1 MLREIFTRQRQ
12 FINYFFDT
20 LEMDRAE
27 LVLNE
32 FLACQGMIVFTG
44 VGKSGIIADKLAKTM
59 MSTGTRSFH
68 LPPLD
73 AVHGDIGM
81 LTDKDLVVIIS
92 KSGSSDEVINIA
104 KLMKKRGV
112 RTIGWVSTKSSPLA
126 TLCDLV
132 MYLPI
137 EREICPFDL
146 APTTS
151 TAVQLIF
158 GDVLAVAL
166 MQVKK
171 FSIDQYALNHPAGA
185 IGKMI
190 AERVEDV
197 MSKGDELP
205 LCRRDHLLK
214 DVLVELSRKRS
225 GALLIVNEANELE
238 GIFTDGD
245 LRRSLE
251 KQGDKVLHV
260 KLGDLMTVNCFVT
273 TPDTLVVKALE
284 LMQGER
290 KVMMLPV
297 LENKTVVGLVHMHQI
312 LSKGISLRLPD
323 SLNSQLSS
331 PEF

>member
-20 LEMDRAE
+20 VELDRAE

-32 FLACQGMIVFTG
+32 FLACKGMIVFTG

-59 MSTGTRSFH
+59 MSTGTRAYH

-81 LTDKDLVVIIS
+81 LTDKDVVVIIS
-92 KSGSSDEVINIA
+92 KSGLSEEVISIA
-104 KLMKKRGV
+104 RLMKKRGI
-112 RTIGWVSTKSSPLA
+112 RTIAWVSTRTSPLA
-126 TLCDLV
+126 LICDLV

-151 TAVQLIF
+151 TAIQLIF

-166 MQVKK
+166 MEAKK
-171 FSIDQYALNHPAGA
+171 FSIDQYALNHPAGG

-190 AERVEDV
+190 ADKVEDV

-205 LCRRDHLLK
+205 LCPGNKLVRE
-214 DVLVELSRKRS
+214 VLVKLSEKKL
-225 GALLIVNEANELE
+225 GCLLVVDEEGRLE

-245 LRRSLE
+245 LRRALE
-251 KQGDKVLHV
+251 EKGENVLSHKV
-260 KLGDLMTVNCFVT
+260 GDLIVIDCLTASPNM
-273 TPDTLVVKALE
+273 LVLDALKI
-284 LMQGER
+284 MQGKK
-290 KVMMLPV
+290 KVMVLPV
-297 LENKTVVGLVHMHQI
+297 VEDGKVVGLIHMHHIFTKGIAFDMPQQI
-312 LSKGISLRLPD
+312 L
-323 SLNSQLSS
+323 
-331 PEF
+331 

>member
-12 FINYFFDT
+12 FINFFFET
-20 LEMDRAE
+20 LEISRAE

-59 MSTGTRSFH
+59 MSTGTRAFH
-68 LPPLD
+68 LPPMD

-81 LTDKDLVVIIS
+81 LTDKDLVVLIS
-92 KSGSSDEVINIA
+92 KSGLSDEVINIA
-104 KLMKKRGV
+104 KLMKKRGI
-112 RTIGWVSTKSSPLA
+112 RTIAWVSTKSSPLA
-126 TLCDLV
+126 SICDFV
-132 MYLPI
+132 MQLPI

-166 MQVKK
+166 MQAKK
-171 FSIDQYALNHPAGA
+171 FSIDQYAMNHPAGG

-190 AERVEDV
+190 ADRVDDV

-205 LCRRDHLLK
+205 LCKKDQLLR
-214 DVLVELSRKRS
+214 DVLVELSEKRC
-225 GALLIVNEANELE
+225 GCLLVVDDEARLE
-238 GIFTDGD
+238 GVFTDGD
-245 LRRSLE
+245 LRRALAE
-251 KQGDKVLHV
+251 NGEKVLSY
-260 KLGDLMTVNCFVT
+260 KIGDLITKGGLT
-273 TPDTLVVKALE
+273 ASPQTLVLEALR
-284 LMQGER
+284 LMEGEK

-297 LENKTVVGLVHMHQI
+297 IEQGKVVGLIHMHHI
-312 LSKGISLRLPD
+312 LSKGIALHTT
-323 SLNSQLSS
+323 Q
-331 PEF
+331 EIV

>member
-12 FINYFFDT
+12 FINYFFES

-59 MSTGTRSFH
+59 MSTGTRAYH

-81 LTDKDLVVIIS
+81 LTDKDLVVLIS
-92 KSGSSDEVINIA
+92 KSGMSDEVINIA
-104 KLMKKRGV
+104 KLMKKRGI
-112 RTIGWVSTKSSPLA
+112 RTVAWVSTKSSPLA
-126 TLCDLV
+126 SLCDLV

-166 MQVKK
+166 MQAKK
-171 FSIDQYALNHPAGA
+171 FSIDQYALNHPAGG

-190 AERVEDV
+190 AEKVEDI

-205 LCRRDHLLK
+205 LCKKEHLVRE
-214 DVLVELSRKRS
+214 VLVELSEKRC
-225 GALLIVNEANELE
+225 GCLLIVDDEQRLQ

-245 LRRSLE
+245 LRRALNE
-251 KQGDKVLHV
+251 HGE
-260 KLGDLMTVNCFVT
+260 
-273 TPDTLVVKALE
+273 KALSLRMSDLLFE
-284 LMQGER
+284 GCLVATPQMLVIEALKLMEGE
-290 KVMMLPV
+290 KKILMLPV
-297 LENKTVVGLVHMHQI
+297 IEQGKVIGLVHMHHI
-312 LSKGISLRLPD
+312 FSKGIALHPAH
-323 SLNSQLSS
+323 
-331 PEF
+331 EII

>member
-12 FINYFFDT
+12 FINYFFDS

-59 MSTGTRSFH
+59 MSTGTRAYH
-68 LPPLD
+68 LPPMD

-81 LTDKDLVVIIS
+81 LTDKDLVVLIS
-92 KSGSSDEVINIA
+92 KSGQSDEVLNIA
-104 KLMKKRGV
+104 KLMKKRGI
-112 RTIGWVSTKSSPLA
+112 RTIAWVSTKTSPLGM
-126 TLCDLV
+126 LCDLV

-151 TAVQLIF
+151 TAIQLIF

-166 MQVKK
+166 MQAKK
-171 FSIDQYALNHPAGA
+171 FSIDQYAMNHPAGG

-190 AERVEDV
+190 ADRVEDV

-205 LCRRDHLLK
+205 LCKGNQMLK
-214 DVLVELSRKRS
+214 EVLVELSRKRC
-225 GALLIVNEANELE
+225 GCLLVVDDEGKLE
-238 GIFTDGD
+238 GVFTDGD
-245 LRRSLE
+245 LRR
-251 KQGDKVLHV
+251 
-260 KLGDLMTVNCFVT
+260 
-273 TPDTLVVKALE
+273 ALE
-284 LMQGER
+284 GSGEAVLSLQMSKLLTKQCLFATPQMLMLDALKLMEGEK

-297 LENKTVVGLVHMHQI
+297 IEGLKVVGLIHLHHI
-312 LSKGISLRLPD
+312 LSKGISLHEE
-323 SLNSQLSS
+323 QKIK
-331 PEF
+331 

>member
-12 FINYFFDT
+12 FINYFFET

-59 MSTGTRSFH
+59 MSTGTRAYH
-68 LPPLD
+68 LPPMD

-81 LTDKDLVVIIS
+81 LTDKDLVVLIS
-92 KSGSSDEVINIA
+92 KSGLSEEVITIA
-104 KLMKKRGV
+104 KLMKKRGI
-112 RTIGWVSTKSSPLA
+112 RTIAWVSTRTSPLA
-126 TLCDLV
+126 SLCDFV

-158 GDVLAVAL
+158 GDVLSVAL
-166 MQVKK
+166 MQAKK
-171 FSIDQYALNHPAGA
+171 FSIDQYALNHPAGG

-190 AERVEDV
+190 ADRVEDV

-205 LCRRDHLLK
+205 LCKKDHLLRE
-214 DVLVELSRKRS
+214 VLVELSEKRC
-225 GALLIVNEANELE
+225 GCLLIVDDENRLE

-245 LRRSLE
+245 LRRALAQKGE
-251 KQGDKVLHV
+251 AVLSYR
-260 KLGDLMTVNCFVT
+260 LSDLLTKGGFTV
-273 TPDTLVVKALE
+273 TPQTLVLDALR
-284 LMQGER
+284 LMEGEK

-297 LENKTVVGLVHMHQI
+297 IEHGKIVGLIHMHHI
-312 LSKGISLRLPD
+312 LSKGIVLH
-323 SLNSQLSS
+323 S
-331 PEF
+331 PQEIV

>member
-12 FINYFFDT
+12 FINYFFES

-59 MSTGTRSFH
+59 MSTGTRAYH

-81 LTDKDLVVIIS
+81 LTDKDLVVLIS
-92 KSGSSDEVINIA
+92 KSGMSDEVINIA
-104 KLMKKRGV
+104 KLMKKRGI
-112 RTIGWVSTKSSPLA
+112 RTVAWVSTKSSPLA
-126 TLCDLV
+126 SLCDLV

-166 MQVKK
+166 MQAKK
-171 FSIDQYALNHPAGA
+171 FSIDQYALNHPAGG

-190 AERVEDV
+190 AEKVEDI

-205 LCRRDHLLK
+205 LCKKEHLVRE
-214 DVLVELSRKRS
+214 VLVELSEKRC
-225 GALLIVNEANELE
+225 GCLLIVDDEQRLQ

-245 LRRSLE
+245 LRRALNE
-251 KQGDKVLHV
+251 HGE
-260 KLGDLMTVNCFVT
+260 
-273 TPDTLVVKALE
+273 KALSLRMSDLLFE
-284 LMQGER
+284 GCLVATPQMLVIEALKLMEGE
-290 KVMMLPV
+290 KKIMMLPV
-297 LENKTVVGLVHMHQI
+297 IEQGKVIGLVHMHHI
-312 LSKGISLRLPD
+312 FSKGIALHPAH
-323 SLNSQLSS
+323 
-331 PEF
+331 EII

>member
-12 FINYFFDT
+12 FINYFFDS
-20 LEMDRAE
+20 LEIDRAE
-27 LVLNE
+27 IVLNE

-59 MSTGTRSFH
+59 MSTGTRAYH

-81 LTDKDLVVIIS
+81 LTDKDLVVLIS
-92 KSGSSDEVINIA
+92 KSGQSDEVINIA

-112 RTIGWVSTKSSPLA
+112 RTIAWVSSKTSPLA
-126 TLCDLV
+126 SLCDLV
-132 MYLPI
+132 IYLPI

-151 TAVQLIF
+151 TAIQLIF
-158 GDVLAVAL
+158 GDVIAVAL
-166 MQVKK
+166 MQAKK
-171 FSIDQYALNHPAGA
+171 FSIDQYAMNHPAGG

-190 AERVEDV
+190 AERVEDI

-205 LCRRDHLLK
+205 FCAKDQLLK
-214 DVLVELSRKRS
+214 EVLVELSQKRC
-225 GALLIVNEANELE
+225 GCLLVVDQDGNLE

-245 LRRSLE
+245 LRR
-251 KQGDKVLHV
+251 
-260 KLGDLMTVNCFVT
+260 
-273 TPDTLVVKALE
+273 ALE
-284 LMQGER
+284 EMGEAVLSFPMEQLQTKEWLFATKEMLVLDALKLMEGER

-297 LENKTVVGLVHMHQI
+297 LDGSKVVGLVHLHHI
-312 LSKGISLRLPD
+312 LSKGVNLHEEQKIK
-323 SLNSQLSS
+323 
-331 PEF
+331 

>member
-12 FINYFFDT
+12 FINYFFDA
-20 LEMDRAE
+20 LEYDRAE

-59 MSTGTRSFH
+59 MSTGTRAFH
-68 LPPLD
+68 LPPMD

-81 LTDKDLVVIIS
+81 LTNKDLVVLIS
-92 KSGSSDEVINIA
+92 KSGQSDEVINIA
-104 KLMKKRGV
+104 KLMKKRGI
-112 RTIGWVSTKSSPLA
+112 RTIAWVSTKTSPLA
-126 TLCDLV
+126 LICDFV
-132 MYLPI
+132 MQLPL

-166 MQVKK
+166 MQAKK
-171 FSIDQYALNHPAGA
+171 FSIDQYALNHPAGG

-190 AERVEDV
+190 ADRVEDV

-205 LCRRDHLLK
+205 LCNK
-214 DVLVELSRKRS
+214 DQILRELLVELSEKRCGS
-225 GALLIVNEANELE
+225 LLVVDGENRLE

-245 LRRSLE
+245 LRRALAE
-251 KQGDKVLHV
+251 KGEEVLSY
-260 KLGDLMTVNCFVT
+260 KISELATKAGLTVN
-273 TPDTLVVKALE
+273 PQTLVIDALR
-284 LMQGER
+284 LMEGEK

-297 LENKTVVGLVHMHQI
+297 VEQGKIVGLIHMHHI
-312 LSKGISLRLPD
+312 MSKGIVLH
-323 SLNSQLSS
+323 S
-331 PEF
+331 PQEIV

>member
-12 FINYFFDT
+12 FINYFFDA

-59 MSTGTRSFH
+59 MSTGTRAYH
-68 LPPLD
+68 LPPMD

-81 LTDKDLVVIIS
+81 LTDKDLVVLIS
-92 KSGSSDEVINIA
+92 KSGQSDEVLNIA

-112 RTIGWVSTKSSPLA
+112 RTIAWVSTKTSPLA
-126 TLCDLV
+126 VVCDFV

-151 TAVQLIF
+151 TAIQLIF

-166 MQVKK
+166 MQAKK
-171 FSIDQYALNHPAGA
+171 FSIDQYAMNHPAGG

-190 AERVEDV
+190 ADRVEDV

-205 LCRRDHLLK
+205 VCSGDQLLK
-214 DVLVELSRKRS
+214 EVLVELSRKRC
-225 GALLIVNEANELE
+225 GCLLIVDDEGKLE

-245 LRRSLE
+245 LRR
-251 KQGDKVLHV
+251 
-260 KLGDLMTVNCFVT
+260 
-273 TPDTLVVKALE
+273 ALE
-284 LMQGER
+284 EVGEVVLSFKMSELLTAQCLFATPQMLMLDALKLMEGEK

-297 LENKTVVGLVHMHQI
+297 IEGTKLVGLIHLHHI
-312 LSKGISLRLPD
+312 LSKGISLHEE
-323 SLNSQLSS
+323 QKIK
-331 PEF
+331 

>member
-12 FINYFFDT
+12 FINYFFES

-59 MSTGTRSFH
+59 MSTGTRAYH

-73 AVHGDIGM
+73 AMHGDIGM
-81 LTDKDLVVIIS
+81 LTDKDLVVLIS
-92 KSGSSDEVINIA
+92 KSGLSDEVINIA
-104 KLMKKRGV
+104 KIMKKRGI
-112 RTIGWVSTKSSPLA
+112 RTIAWVSTKTSPLA

-158 GDVLAVAL
+158 GDCLAVAL
-166 MQVKK
+166 MQAKK
-171 FSIDQYALNHPAGA
+171 FSIDQYALNHPAGG

-190 AERVEDV
+190 AEKVEDI

-205 LCRRDHLLK
+205 LCKKDHLVRE
-214 DVLVELSRKRS
+214 VLVELSEKRC
-225 GALLIVNEANELE
+225 GCLLVVDDELRLQ

-245 LRRSLE
+245 LRRALEQKGEGALSL
-251 KQGDKVLHV
+251 KI
-260 KLGDLMTVNCFVT
+260 GDLFIDSCVVANPQM
-273 TPDTLVVKALE
+273 LVLDALK
-284 LMQGER
+284 LMEGER

-297 LENKTVVGLVHMHQI
+297 VDQGKLIGLVHMHHI
-312 LSKGISLRLPD
+312 FSKGITLHSAR
-323 SLNSQLSS
+323 
-331 PEF
+331 EIV

>member
-12 FINYFFDT
+12 FINYFFDS

-27 LVLNE
+27 IVLNE

-59 MSTGTRSFH
+59 MSTGTRAYH

-81 LTDKDLVVIIS
+81 LTDKDLVVLIS
-92 KSGSSDEVINIA
+92 KSGQSDEVINIA

-112 RTIGWVSTKSSPLA
+112 RTIAWVSSKTSPLA
-126 TLCDLV
+126 SLCDLV
-132 MYLPI
+132 IYLPI

-151 TAVQLIF
+151 TAIQLIF
-158 GDVLAVAL
+158 GDVIAVAL
-166 MQVKK
+166 MQAKK
-171 FSIDQYALNHPAGA
+171 FSIDQYAMNHPAGG

-190 AERVEDV
+190 AERVEDI

-205 LCRRDHLLK
+205 FCAKDQLLK
-214 DVLVELSRKRS
+214 EVLVELSQKRC
-225 GALLIVNEANELE
+225 GCLLVVDQDGNLE

-245 LRRSLE
+245 LRR
-251 KQGDKVLHV
+251 
-260 KLGDLMTVNCFVT
+260 
-273 TPDTLVVKALE
+273 ALE
-284 LMQGER
+284 EMGEAVLSFPMQQLQTKEWLFATKEMLVLDALKLMEGER

-297 LENKTVVGLVHMHQI
+297 LDGSKVVGLVHLHHI
-312 LSKGISLRLPD
+312 LSKGVNLHEEQKIK
-323 SLNSQLSS
+323 
-331 PEF
+331 

>member
-12 FINYFFDT
+12 FINYFFDS

-59 MSTGTRSFH
+59 MSTGTRAYH
-68 LPPLD
+68 LPPMD

-81 LTDKDLVVIIS
+81 LTDKDLVVLIS
-92 KSGSSDEVINIA
+92 KSGQSDEVLNIA
-104 KLMKKRGV
+104 KLMKKRGI
-112 RTIGWVSTKSSPLA
+112 RTIAWVSTKTSPLA
-126 TLCDLV
+126 LLCDFV

-151 TAVQLIF
+151 TAIQLIF

-166 MQVKK
+166 MQAKK
-171 FSIDQYALNHPAGA
+171 FSIDQYAMNHPAGG

-190 AERVEDV
+190 ADRVEDV

-205 LCRRDHLLK
+205 ICSGDQLLK
-214 DVLVELSRKRS
+214 EVLVELSRKRC
-225 GALLIVNEANELE
+225 GCLLIVDDEGKLE

-245 LRRSLE
+245 LRR
-251 KQGDKVLHV
+251 
-260 KLGDLMTVNCFVT
+260 
-273 TPDTLVVKALE
+273 ALE
-284 LMQGER
+284 GKGEAVLSFQMSELLTTECLSATPQMLMLDALKLMEGEK

-297 LENKTVVGLVHMHQI
+297 VEDTKLVGLIHLHHI
-312 LSKGISLRLPD
+312 LSKGISLHEE
-323 SLNSQLSS
+323 QKIK
-331 PEF
+331 

>member
-1 MLREIFTRQRQ
+1 MLKEIFTRQRQ
-12 FINYFFDT
+12 FINYFFDS
-20 LEMDRAE
+20 LEIDRAE

-32 FLACQGMIVFTG
+32 FLACQGMLVFTG

-59 MSTGTRSFH
+59 MSTGTRAYH

-81 LTDKDLVVIIS
+81 LTDKDLVVLIS
-92 KSGSSDEVINIA
+92 KSGQSDEVINIA
-104 KLMKKRGV
+104 KLMKKRGI
-112 RTIGWVSTKSSPLA
+112 RTIAWVSAKTSPLA
-126 TLCDLV
+126 NLCDLV

-151 TAVQLIF
+151 TAIQLIF

-166 MQVKK
+166 MQAKK
-171 FSIDQYALNHPAGA
+171 FSIDQYAMNHPAGG

-190 AERVEDV
+190 AERVEDI

-205 LCRRDHLLK
+205 VCTKDQLLK
-214 DVLVELSRKRS
+214 EVLVELSRKRC
-225 GALLIVNEANELE
+225 GCLLVVDEKGNLE

-245 LRRSLE
+245 LRR
-251 KQGDKVLHV
+251 
-260 KLGDLMTVNCFVT
+260 
-273 TPDTLVVKALE
+273 ALE
-284 LMQGER
+284 SMGEEVLSLPMKKLHTKDWLFATKEMLVLEALKIMEGER

-297 LENKTVVGLVHMHQI
+297 MEGSKVVGLVHLHHI
-312 LSKGISLRLPD
+312 LSKGVNLHEEQKIK
-323 SLNSQLSS
+323 
-331 PEF
+331 

>member
-12 FINYFFDT
+12 FINYFFES

-59 MSTGTRSFH
+59 MSTGTRAYH

-81 LTDKDLVVIIS
+81 LTDKDLVVLIS
-92 KSGSSDEVINIA
+92 KSGMSDEVINIA
-104 KLMKKRGV
+104 KLMKKRGI
-112 RTIGWVSTKSSPLA
+112 RTVAWVSTKSSPLA
-126 TLCDLV
+126 SLCDLV

-166 MQVKK
+166 MQAKK
-171 FSIDQYALNHPAGA
+171 FSIDQYALNHPAGG

-190 AERVEDV
+190 AEKVEDI

-205 LCRRDHLLK
+205 LCKKEHLVRE
-214 DVLVELSRKRS
+214 VLVELSEKRC
-225 GALLIVNEANELE
+225 GCHLIVDDEQRLQ

-245 LRRSLE
+245 LRRALNE
-251 KQGDKVLHV
+251 HGE
-260 KLGDLMTVNCFVT
+260 
-273 TPDTLVVKALE
+273 KALSLRMSDLLFE
-284 LMQGER
+284 GCLVATPQMLVIEALKLMEGE
-290 KVMMLPV
+290 KKIMMLPV
-297 LENKTVVGLVHMHQI
+297 IEQGKVIGLVHMHHI
-312 LSKGISLRLPD
+312 FSKGIALHPAH
-323 SLNSQLSS
+323 
-331 PEF
+331 EII

>member
-12 FINYFFDT
+12 FINYFFET

-59 MSTGTRSFH
+59 MSTGTRAYH
-68 LPPLD
+68 LPPMD

-92 KSGSSDEVINIA
+92 KSGLSEEVITIA
-104 KLMKKRGV
+104 KLLKKRGI
-112 RTIGWVSTKSSPLA
+112 RTIAWVSTRTSPLA
-126 TLCDLV
+126 SLCDLV
-132 MYLPI
+132 IYLPI

-158 GDVLAVAL
+158 GDVISVAL
-166 MQVKK
+166 MQAKK
-171 FSIDQYALNHPAGA
+171 FSIDQYALNHPAGG
-185 IGKMI
+185 IGKLI
-190 AERVEDV
+190 ADRVEDV

-205 LCRRDHLLK
+205 LCKKDNLLK
-214 DVLVELSRKRS
+214 EVLVELSEKRC
-225 GALLIVNEANELE
+225 GCLLIVDDEGRLE

-245 LRRSLE
+245 LRRALAEKGEKVLSYKISNLLTKGGLTVSPQSLVLDALRLME
-251 KQGDKVLHV
+251 GDK
-260 KLGDLMTVNCFVT
+260 
-273 TPDTLVVKALE
+273 
-284 LMQGER
+284 

-297 LENKTVVGLVHMHQI
+297 LEQGKVVGLIHMHHI
-312 LSKGISLRLPD
+312 FSKGVALHLP
-323 SLNSQLSS
+323 Q
-331 PEF
+331 EIIG